1 LTTDPALYRLL
12 VPDAPLHRR
21 TERDRRPAPEIAPR
35 ARAGALL
42 RGTAARPGLQR
53 PSLVSSFRDRID
65 TILFAFP
72 NYGVSQPALAE
83 AYQSVVRALRVGT
96 RFVVVHHKSGGR
108 HVKKWFD
115 SAGHPAANVTF
126 VPLPDYVSFT
136 DWAEDA
142 YVALTE
148 DSGARTYLMEPW
160 EFPRAGDAL
169 LAEAIQEVTDI
180 QAAQAPLI
188 FQGGNCLVGDEFWLM
203 GKDYFADSLSL
214 VASDRAPV
222 EKPDRKSPAAFLR
235 RLFKDY
241 VDADRKLVVLGTAK
255 EIAVREYYGTRE
267 GRQFFLDLASGG
279 TGLFQP
285 IFHIDMFVTL
295 VGWNARRE
303 FQVLVGSPAMADEM
317 LGTTSPFAL
326 DDVYDTLAKAL
337 AREGFEVTRNPL
349 VHRPTIAQ
357 TTTVARLRDLATTAT
372 NEALL
377 DAVKELEAL
386 GARDSTKVNVRDWH
400 HVTWNNCLV
409 ENTETVGRHVYLPT
423 FGHRPNGDLK
433 TIDVHMKKL
442 WTSLGFTVHPL
453 ADFNEFARRQGVV
466 HCIKK
471 YLRRG
476 P

>member
-12 VPDAPLHRR
+12 VPHAPLHRR
-21 TERDRRPAPEIAPR
+21 TERDRRPAPAGPR

-42 RGTAARPGLQR
+42 RGRAATPGLQR

-83 AYQSVVRALRVGT
+83 AYESVVRALRVGT

-108 HVKKWFD
+108 HVRKWFD
-115 SAGHPAANVTF
+115 AAGHPASNVTF
-126 VPLPDYVSFT
+126 VPLPDYVNFT

-142 YVALTE
+142 YVALTDGSE
-148 DSGARTYLMEPW
+148 GRTYLMEPW

-169 LAEAIQEVTDI
+169 LAEAVQDFGVVE
-180 QAAQAPLI
+180 AAQAPLI
-188 FQGGNCLVGDEFWLM
+188 FQGGNCLVGDEFWLL

-214 VASDRAPV
+214 VTSDRAPV
-222 EKPDRKSPAAFLR
+222 EKPDRKSPEAFLR

-241 VDADRKLVVLGTAK
+241 VDAERKLIVLGTSK
-255 EIAVREYYGTRE
+255 EIPVREYYGTRE
-267 GRQFFLDLASGG
+267 GRQFFLDLAAGG

-317 LGTTSPFAL
+317 LGTTSPYSL
-326 DDVYDTLAKAL
+326 DDVYDGLARAL
-337 AREGFEVTRNPL
+337 TREGFEVTRNPL
-349 VHRPTIAQ
+349 VHRSTVAQ
-357 TTTVARLRDLATTAT
+357 TTTLGRLRDMAAQS
-372 NEALL
+372 ADAGLL
-377 DAVKELEAL
+377 DAVTELETL
-386 GARDSTKVNVRDWH
+386 GARDATRVGVRDWH

-409 ENTETVGRHVYLPT
+409 ENTESVGRHVYLPT
-423 FGHRPNGDLK
+423 FGYGRNGDLK
-433 TIDVHMKKL
+433 KIDAYMNKL
-442 WTSLGFTVHPL
+442 WTSLGFTVHRL

-471 YLRRG
+471 YLRRA

>member
-1 LTTDPALYRLL
+1 MT
-12 VPDAPLHRR
+12 
-21 TERDRRPAPEIAPR
+21 PR

-42 RGTAARPGLQR
+42 RGKAAAPGLQR

-72 NYGVSQPALAE
+72 NYGLSDAALAE

-108 HVKKWFD
+108 QVRKWFD
-115 SAGHPAANVTF
+115 SAGHPVANVTF
-126 VPLPDYVSFT
+126 VPLPDYVNFT

-142 YVALTE
+142 YVALTDGSE
-148 DSGARTYLMEPW
+148 SRTYLMEPW

-169 LAEAIQEVTDI
+169 IAEAIQEFTDI
-180 QAAQAPLI
+180 EAAQAPLI

-222 EKPDRKSPAAFLR
+222 EKPDRKTPAAFLR

-241 VDADRKLVVLGTAK
+241 VDFDRKLIVLGTAR
-255 EIAVREYYGTRE
+255 EIPVREFYGTRE

-279 TGLFQP
+279 AGLFQP

-303 FQVLVGSPAMADEM
+303 FQVLVGSPAMADDM

-326 DDVYDTLAKAL
+326 DDVYDALAKAL
-337 AREGFEVTRNPL
+337 TREGFEVTRNPL
-349 VHRPTIAQ
+349 VHRPAVAQ
-357 TTTVARLRDLATTAT
+357 TTTLERLRHLATTTT
-372 NEALL
+372 NEAMF
-377 DAVKELEAL
+377 DALKELETL
-386 GARDSTKVNVRDWH
+386 GARDSTKVSVRDWH

-423 FGHRPNGDLK
+423 FGHGRSSDLK
-433 TIDVHMKKL
+433 PIDAHMKKL

-471 YLRRG
+471 YLRRN